1 MTAVA
6 KQPANGAAGDDGLSS
21 VVVIAAG
28 AEDRRRVGAA
38 LAEQALAPT
47 AMAASPEDLVE
58 VDVDAST
65 VVVFVC
71 DVDAPREIAS
81 LRRLERDSRQPAI
94 VVISPR
100 ATGTGVRRA
109 LDAGADGLVFES
121 DLESALA
128 TAVRA
133 VAAGQS
139 VVPRKLRASVEKP
152 VLSYRERQV
161 LTLVRRGLTNAQ
173 IAERLYLAESTV
185 KSHLSSAFT
194 KFGVRSRKEAAAV
207 FVDIDPTLGAVAVRG
222 EDPAGQAPA

>member
-1 MTAVA
+1 
-6 KQPANGAAGDDGLSS
+6 
-21 VVVIAAG
+21 
-28 AEDRRRVGAA
+28 
-38 LAEQALAPT
+38 
-47 AMAASPEDLVE
+47 MAASPEDLVE